1 MQDCNPR
8 LPTLSHYGKIVRIM
22 DHSTHTH
29 QAAASPETVNPHS
42 HHAHN
47 GAGHAHEG
55 HNHEGMIADYR
66 RRFWIV
72 LILTV
77 PILALAPMIQTWLGL
92 QDSLRFSGDRILLAA
107 LSKIALPK

>member
-29 QAAASPETVNPHS
+29 QAAASPETANPHS

-55 HNHEGMIADYR
+55 HNHEGMIELEQRQSAMVESGLVATSGVSVDAER
-66 RRFWIV
+66 TMTV
-72 LILTV
+72 L
-77 PILALAPMIQTWLGL
+77 
-92 QDSLRFSGDRILLAA
+92 
-107 LSKIALPK
+107 